1 MHPWN
6 DVTGCFFDR
15 ENSRQIS
22 RGISSHKGRMSGHR
36 GKFRPLSH
44 SMYIFYQTVVQSYKF
59 WQLLCT
65 YCFQV
70 SSQKGSCSA
79 TEFCWCSEFRATFIF
94 SPFFSLSS
102 LFHSSI
108 FPLVCIS
115 LSSLLPDGFRKWEEE
130 GRRRDVKKW
139 SVYGGQCKNCMCVR
153 MDGGWEGGSND
164 WEKCSGSRFCAT
176 VILSLSLSF
185 WASLYR
191 TSLRHSLL

>member
-1 MHPWN
+1 MQWCN
-6 DVTGCFFDR
+6 WVFLWQR
-15 ENSRQIS
+15 KIS
-22 RGISSHKGRMSGHR
+22 RGISSHKGRMSGRR

-102 LFHSSI
+102 LFLSSI

-130 GRRRDVKKW
+130 GRRRDVKKGVRVW
-139 SVYGGQCKNCMCVR
+139 WTVQKLYVRAYGWRLGGGQ
-153 MDGGWEGGSND
+153 
-164 WEKCSGSRFCAT
+164 
-176 VILSLSLSF
+176 
-185 WASLYR
+185 
-191 TSLRHSLL
+191 